1 MPRIAFYTF
10 GILHESY
17 GHPKV
22 QGFYDRLES
31 VFAQAHNS
39 EGYIER
45 NIEPPGDDRAAPRFY
60 DREKH
65 ASAPATLSLWK
76 DLESVCAFAYR
87 GLHGEALKIRS
98 EWFVKP
104 EWPTY
109 VAWWVDDD
117 HIPTR
122 EEASRKLEHLHDNG
136 PGPAAFNFKQ
146 PFDSEGNPVTLNWS
160 ILESRISANES
171 RNGK

>member
-17 GHPKV
+17 GHPQV
-22 QGFYDRLES
+22 QGFLDRLES

-39 EGYIER
+39 EGFIVR
-45 NIEPPGDDRAAPRFY
+45 NIESQSDERAAPRFY
-60 DREKH
+60 DKTKH
-65 ASAPATLSLWK
+65 AAAPATLSLWK

-109 VAWWVDDD
+109 VAWWVEDD
-117 HIPTR
+117 HEPTR
-122 EEASRKLEHLHDNG
+122 EEASMKLEYLHDHG
-136 PGPAAFNFKQ
+136 SSPLAFNFKK
-146 PFDSEGNPVTLNWS
+146 PFDASGQPVELNRQL
-160 ILESRISANES
+160 LELRIKSNED
-171 RNGK
+171 NTN